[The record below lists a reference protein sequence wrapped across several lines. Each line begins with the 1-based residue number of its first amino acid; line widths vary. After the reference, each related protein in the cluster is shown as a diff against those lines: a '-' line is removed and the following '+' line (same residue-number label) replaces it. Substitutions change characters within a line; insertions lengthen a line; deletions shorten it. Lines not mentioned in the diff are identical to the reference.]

1 MTHETTV
8 RQLLGGHEL
17 PEGPTCDVC
26 LSRLREGARIGVLA
40 TRADNETGWRIDHI
54 YCREHALDEVP
65 VLPLGETAIADADL
79 GSLVNTGQQTHA
91 PALVDVT
98 IEDCALGEQ
107 SDRKAVEEP

>member
-17 PEGPTCDVC
+17 PAGPTCDVC

-40 TRADNETGWRIDHI
+40 IRADDETGWRIDHV

-65 VLPLGETAIADADL
+65 VLPRGETAIADADL

-107 SDRKAVEEP
+107 SNRKAVQEP